1 MARNGADVLG
11 KRNSKLEAFLKRNL
25 DEDTFER
32 MRAHEACLEQKD
44 FKFII
49 LSDEWI
55 YLTENP
61 PKKVYETV
69 HLGDVFSVELVSNIA
84 LNLHA

>member
-1 MARNGADVLG
+1 MARNGGDVLV
-11 KRNSKLEAFLKRNL
+11 KRNIKLEAFLKRHL
-25 DEDTFER
+25 DEDTYESIR
-32 MRAHEACLEQKD
+32 THEACLEKKD

-61 PKKVYETV
+61 PKKIYETV
-69 HLGDVFSVELVSNIA
+69 HFGDIVSVELVSLFYDICC
-84 LNLHA
+84 